1 MFRGNSSYTIRRKRN
16 DRLPVICALIQLD
29 HLYNVQCTCNTE
41 FWSISPLFYCKLSV
55 TVKSK
60 SEFPAKFLKVK
71 THYDNSKAFPEKYL
85 NVGSTLVL
93 LYKILRYLKLSLYH
107 ILKCKLL
114 IKLIKRFFFT
124 NIVFGGKGGGGYNE
138 IH

>member
-1 MFRGNSSYTIRRKRN
+1 MGVLEEIRVKFFWRRRN

-71 THYDNSKAFPEKYL
+71 TNYDNSKAFPEKYF
-85 NVGSTLVL
+85 NVGSTLV
-93 LYKILRYLKLSLYH
+93 YKILRYLKIILYH

-114 IKLIKRFFFT
+114 IKLIKKIFFY
-124 NIVFGGKGGGGYNE
+124 IVFGGKGGVGVSQSD
-138 IH
+138 

>member
-16 DRLPVICALIQLD
+16 DRLQVICALIQLD
-29 HLYNVQCTCNTE
+29 HLYIVQCTCNTE

-60 SEFPAKFLKVK
+60 SEKIPAKFLKVK
-71 THYDNSKAFPEKYL
+71 TNYDNSKAFPEKYF
-85 NVGSTLVL
+85 NVGSTLV
-93 LYKILRYLKLSLYH
+93 YKKLRYLKIILYY

-114 IKLIKRFFFT
+114 IKLIKRFFL
-124 NIVFGGKGGGGYNE
+124 NIVFGGKGGGA
-138 IH
+138 IMK